1 MKASKAHL
9 IVGLLLIIIGAVL
22 LVGNLTDWLI
32 GFNYLV
38 PGVLMLI
45 GVMFF
50 LSVIS
55 KNKPRAIFP
64 GVICFLLG
72 FYYFMLNFRTIG
84 DFLLEFEMRTIILII
99 VGLAFFALYAL
110 KPQDVGLLIPGS
122 ILLILGAFFALTDL
136 WIINEELLYRLWPIL
151 PILIGAILVARG
163 LLKQPQND
171 I

>member
-22 LVGNLTDWLI
+22 LAGNLTDWLI
-32 GFNYLV
+32 GIDYFF
-38 PGVLMLI
+38 PGILMLV

-50 LSVIS
+50 VTVVSR
-55 KNKPRAIFP
+55 NRPGAIFP
-64 GVICFLLG
+64 GVIFFLLG
-72 FYYFMLNFRTIG
+72 LYHFMLNFDVIS
-84 DFLLEFEMRTIILII
+84 DFLHEFQMRSIILII
-99 VGLAFFALYAL
+99 IGLAFFALYAL
-110 KPQDVGLLIPGS
+110 KPRDVGLLIPGS

-136 WIINEELLYRLWPIL
+136 WIIDEELLYKLWPLL